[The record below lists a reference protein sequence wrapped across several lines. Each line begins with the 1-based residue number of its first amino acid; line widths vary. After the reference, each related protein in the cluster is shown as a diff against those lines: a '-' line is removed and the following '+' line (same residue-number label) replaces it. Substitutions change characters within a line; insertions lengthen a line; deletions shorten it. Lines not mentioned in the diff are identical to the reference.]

1 MAGLTAARN
10 GGVNAEPNVIP
21 LIDILFVLLV
31 VFVVLNLNIRR
42 IAFVQ
47 MPAATAAAQS
57 PIPIQI
63 VLQLS
68 SGGSFT
74 INGQAVPDDRLD
86 ETLRLLYADRPAKLL
101 FLKAA
106 ASLSYQRVIETMDRA
121 RAAGVQTIALVP
133 RR

>member
-1 MAGLTAARN
+1 MAGLTAARS

-31 VFVVLNLNIRR
+31 VFVVVNLRIRR

-47 MPAATAAAQS
+47 LPDATAGPTTAV
-57 PIPIQI
+57 PMQI

-68 SGGSFT
+68 AGGTFA

-86 ETLRLLYADRPAKLL
+86 ETLRVLYADRTAKLL
-101 FLKAA
+101 FVKAA
-106 ASLSYQRVIETMDRA
+106 DSLPYQRVIDAMDRA
-121 RAAGVQTIALVP
+121 RAAGVQVIALVP